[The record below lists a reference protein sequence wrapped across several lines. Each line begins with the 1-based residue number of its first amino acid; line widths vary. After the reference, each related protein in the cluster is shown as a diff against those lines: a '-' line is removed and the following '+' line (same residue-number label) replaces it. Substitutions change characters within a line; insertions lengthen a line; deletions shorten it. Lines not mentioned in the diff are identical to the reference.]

1 MLLRRLKLG
10 ETESLVFLTT
20 VYLQDVARMLAMRK
34 GVITDSE
41 IDASTK
47 LTNLYATDKIMP
59 IFDGLQFFTTSGS
72 HDGL

>member
-1 MLLRRLKLG
+1 
-10 ETESLVFLTT
+10 
-20 VYLQDVARMLAMRK
+20 MLAMRK